1 MIIEHT
7 FNICILISLSL
18 VLSLS
23 PVQSRDGSLSTVSS
37 PVSRYLF
44 FIYRTDI
51 HVKNR
56 SGRRKVDIRNVYK
69 CSSTL
74 KPPSSPP
81 IFILSLPWRYI
92 FNHCHCA
99 FFYFIQRSV
108 LYFAPRFS
116 VLSFASRYLKFL

>member
-23 PVQSRDGSLSTVSS
+23 PVQSRDVALSTVSS

-74 KPPSSPP
+74 NLPP
-81 IFILSLPWRYI
+81 IFILSPLAEIYLTTVTARFFILSRDPCSILLP
-92 FNHCHCA
+92 A
-99 FFYFIQRSV
+99 FQFF
-108 LYFAPRFS
+108 
-116 VLSFASRYLKFL
+116 LSLRDI